1 MHDHEDGMGKEERQ
15 QGDAGIADTKM
26 FLLRYCFGRPPLLL
40 TKKQV
45 QVYCQMMAAIGQIPY
60 DIRPF

>member
-1 MHDHEDGMGKEERQ
+1 MEKEGRQ
-15 QGDAGIADTKM
+15 PEPGGIVDTKM
-26 FLLRYCFGRPPLLL
+26 YLLRYCFGKTPLLL

-45 QVYCQMMAAIGQIPY
+45 QVYCQMMAALGQIPY